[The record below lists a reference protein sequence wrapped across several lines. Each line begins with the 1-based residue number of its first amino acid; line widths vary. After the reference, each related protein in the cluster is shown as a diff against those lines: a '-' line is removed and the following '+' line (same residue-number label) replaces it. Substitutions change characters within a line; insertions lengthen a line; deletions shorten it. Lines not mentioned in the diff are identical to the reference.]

1 MAGLNPTLVEEGQAY
16 VREQRKEIRLI
27 ERLVDR
33 CAELEWEVESLRRRM
48 NIIYEAREQEALDD
62 DNG

>member
-1 MAGLNPTLVEEGQAY
+1 MSGLNPTLAEEGREY
-16 VREQRKEIRLI
+16 VREKRKEIRLI

-33 CAELEWEVESLRRRM
+33 VEELEWENQSLTRRIE
-48 NIIYEAREQEALDD
+48 IIYKAREGEAS